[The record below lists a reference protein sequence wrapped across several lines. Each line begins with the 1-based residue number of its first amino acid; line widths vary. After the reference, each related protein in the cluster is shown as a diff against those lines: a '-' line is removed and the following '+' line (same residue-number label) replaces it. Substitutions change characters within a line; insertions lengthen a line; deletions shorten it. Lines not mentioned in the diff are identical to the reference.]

1 MRANKAAAFEVAAS
15 GGARLL
21 RGTAWAL
28 GTLVLTGGVAF
39 LALAPRMGLQSLTFY
54 FLLVKYLVLAQ
65 SFNLIAGYVGYLSFG
80 HVAFYGLGGYVAAV
94 LISKLGWPFYPA
106 LLLGG
111 VGAAALAALLGTPI
125 LRLRGAYFAIATLA
139 LNEALRVIV
148 LNIPEAYGGGSF
160 GLPVPRIRD
169 PLTGYYLMLGL
180 AVGVLL
186 LTWGL
191 VRSRYGVLLRAVR
204 EDEEAARALGINT
217 VGLKVGTF
225 AVSAFLMGLAGGVDL
240 QATGYIYPEAAFNI
254 DTNVMIIAMTML
266 GGNGTV
272 LGPPLGVVILYLL
285 QDYAWAHAPFSHLI
299 VLGGVLAF
307 LVLFLRRGIL
317 GLLEEKVPLLRGRI
331 R

>member
-1 MRANKAAAFEVAAS
+1 M
-15 GGARLL
+15 
-21 RGTAWAL
+21 AWAL
-28 GTLVLTGGVAF
+28 GAFVLVSGVAF
-39 LALAPRMGLQSLTFY
+39 LALAPQSGLQSLTFY
-54 FLLVKYLVLAQ
+54 FLLVKFFVLAQ

-80 HVAFYGLGGYVAAV
+80 HVAFYGLGGYVTAV
-94 LISKLGWPFYPA
+94 LVWKFSLPFHPA

-111 VGAAALAALLGTPI
+111 LGAAVMATLLGHPI

-139 LNEALRVIV
+139 LNEALRVII
-148 LNIPEAYGGGSF
+148 LNIPEQYGGGSF

-169 PLTGYYLMLGL
+169 PWMGYYWMLGL

-225 AVSAFLMGLAGGVDL
+225 AVSAFFMGLAGGVDL
-240 QATGYIYPEAAFNI
+240 QVTGYIYPEAAFNI

-266 GGNGTV
+266 GGSGTV

-285 QDYAWAHAPFSHLI
+285 QDYAWARAPFSHLI

-317 GLLEEKVPLLRGRI
+317 GLLEEKIPALRGRI